1 MSAHLTVLLSL
12 GLAILL
18 SPENLLIGLVMA
30 SDRKCP
36 RLAALTYAIGAVG
49 GIALGL
55 SIGFLV
61 APAPVAEGAPAHHT
75 WPQFIVRALLAGLLV
90 GFGLQRAVRAVRHAP
105 IAGEPGEENEGTR
118 PSLASRV
125 KRWFAE
131 RFKGLGGREIPVWRR
146 ALRSGVIGFAT
157 VGIHPKC
164 LSVSIAAGHQAMQ
177 IAVEADRFVGVAL
190 FAAVALVPSITPL
203 IVELVRPGGS
213 GMIKE
218 ACERFMRTN
227 GRWIAALILLGAGT
241 FVAWHAVKSMP

>member
-1 MSAHLTVLLSL
+1 MSAHFTFLLSL

-30 SDRKCP
+30 GDRKCP

-61 APAPVAEGAPAHHT
+61 APAPVAEGAPAHPT
-75 WPQFIVRALLAGLLV
+75 WTQFIVRALLAGLLV
-90 GFGLQRAVRAVRHAP
+90 GFGLQRAVRAIRHAP
-105 IAGEPGEENEGTR
+105 IAGEPGEQGDGSR

-146 ALRSGVIGFAT
+146 AMRSGVIGFAT

-177 IAVEADRFVGVAL
+177 LTAGSDRILGIVL
-190 FAAVALVPSITPL
+190 FAAVALVPSVTPL

-213 GMIKE
+213 GWIKE

-227 GRWIAALILLGAGT
+227 GRWIAAVLLVGTGA